1 MMDSSPV
8 GDVPFGTDA
17 IVILLAAK
25 HREIFWVFP
34 PIVTTGS
41 LVGAALTY
49 WVGRRAGG
57 GGLSRLVPPRH
68 LERVTQ
74 QLQRTGVAATAAAAV
89 LPPPFPLTPFLL
101 TCGALDLDRW
111 RFFLVFGAMRL
122 VRFGALALLAR
133 QYGERVLQIL
143 ESDRFQAVTTVIV
156 VVACVATIASAITLW
171 RRTRPQRRTGL
182 TVQSHPLSVS

>member
-1 MMDSSPV
+1 
-8 GDVPFGTDA
+8 
-17 IVILLAAK
+17 
-25 HREIFWVFP
+25 
-34 PIVTTGS
+34 
-41 LVGAALTY
+41 
-49 WVGRRAGG
+49 
-57 GGLSRLVPPRH
+57 
-68 LERVTQ
+68 
-74 QLQRTGVAATAAAAV
+74 

-143 ESDRFQAVTTVIV
+143 ESDRFQAGATVIVV

-171 RRTRPQRRTGL
+171 RRTRPQSANGIDGAIAPAQCL
-182 TVQSHPLSVS
+182 VS